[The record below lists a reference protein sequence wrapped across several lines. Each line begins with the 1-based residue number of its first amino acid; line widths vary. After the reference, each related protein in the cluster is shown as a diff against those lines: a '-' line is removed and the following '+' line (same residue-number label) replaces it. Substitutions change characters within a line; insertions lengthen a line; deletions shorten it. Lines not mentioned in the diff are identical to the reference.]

1 MDEPVLLTGAGGRVG
16 QAILRG
22 IGDDYEWRL
31 LDREPLPATKVPV
44 GVTDADQ
51 YVADITNADAVRE
64 AMEGVGAVIHLA
76 GDPRKTAPWDS
87 VLRNNIDGTQ
97 VVMRAAVD
105 AGVKKFAFASS
116 NHAVGGYET
125 EERTPDLYRP
135 DDGYRLDGTELPRP
149 GNLYGVSKAAGESL
163 GRFYHDE
170 HGMSVVCVRIGN
182 LTKDHP
188 PREYERGQA
197 MWLSHRDCGHL
208 FDRCLQA
215 DYGYEIVYGISNND
229 RRYYSIER
237 AREVLGYDP
246 ADNSA
251 DYTFEGKP
259 KTESGVTGEGSE
271 PTEDDGDV
279 NRDDGPTE
287 PNFPSDPDR
296 PTDGA

>member
-125 EERTPDLYRP
+125 EDRTPDLYRP
-135 DDGYRLDGTELPRP
+135 PTTATGSTAPNSRAPREPLRRLEGGRGVARTLLPR
-149 GNLYGVSKAAGESL
+149 
-163 GRFYHDE
+163 
-170 HGMSVVCVRIGN
+170 
-182 LTKDHP
+182 
-188 PREYERGQA
+188 
-197 MWLSHRDCGHL
+197 
-208 FDRCLQA
+208 
-215 DYGYEIVYGISNND
+215 
-229 RRYYSIER
+229 
-237 AREVLGYDP
+237 
-246 ADNSA
+246 
-251 DYTFEGKP
+251 
-259 KTESGVTGEGSE
+259 
-271 PTEDDGDV
+271 
-279 NRDDGPTE
+279 
-287 PNFPSDPDR
+287 
-296 PTDGA
+296 

>member
-31 LDREPLPATKVPV
+31 LDREPLPAAKVPNR
-44 GVTDADQ
+44 VTDADQ

-64 AMEGVGAVIHLA
+64 AMDGAGAVIHLA
-76 GDPRKTAPWDS
+76 GDPRKTAPWES

-105 AGVKKFAFASS
+105 AGVEKFAFASS

-135 DDGYRLDGTELPRP
+135 EDGYRLDGTELPRP

-170 HGMSVVCVRIGN
+170 VGMSVVCVRIGN

-197 MWLSHRDCGHL
+197 MWLSHRDCAHL

-237 AREVLGYDP
+237 ARDVLGYDP
-246 ADNSA
+246 ADNSG
-251 DYTFEGKP
+251 DYTFEGEP
-259 KTESGVTGEGSE
+259 KEEAGDAAEGTE
-271 PTEDDGDV
+271 PDD
-279 NRDDGPTE
+279 
-287 PNFPSDPDR
+287 PNFPTDPDT

>member
-22 IGDDYEWRL
+22 IGDEYDWRL
-31 LDREPLPATKVPV
+31 LDREPLPAAKVPA
-44 GVTDADQ
+44 GVSDADR
-51 YVADITNADAVRE
+51 YVADITDTQAVRE
-64 AMEGVGAVIHLA
+64 AMTGVGAVIHLA

-116 NHAVGGYET
+116 NHAVGAYET
-125 EERTPDLYRP
+125 DDRTPDLYRT
-135 DDGYRLDGTELPRP
+135 DDDYRLDGTELPRP
-149 GNLYGVSKAAGESL
+149 GNLYGVSKATGEAL

-197 MWLSHRDCGHL
+197 MWLSHRDCAHL

-215 DYGYEIVYGISNND
+215 TYGYEVVYGISNND

-237 AREVLGYDP
+237 ARDVLGYDP

-251 DYTFEGKP
+251 DYTFDGRPKDDTTTSQRDGKP
-259 KTESGVTGEGSE
+259 A
-271 PTEDDGDV
+271 
-279 NRDDGPTE
+279 NAPTE
-287 PNFPSDPDR
+287 PNFPSGTESPS
-296 PTDGA
+296 DGF

>member
-31 LDREPLPATKVPV
+31 LDREPLPAAKVPADI
-44 GVTDADQ
+44 TDADR
-51 YVADITNADAVRE
+51 YVADITDERAVRE
-64 AMEGVGAVIHLA
+64 AVADVGAVIHLA

-87 VLRNNIDGTQ
+87 VLRNNIDGAQ
-97 VVMRAAVD
+97 VVMRAAAE
-105 AGVKKFAFASS
+105 AGVERFAFASS

-125 EERTPDLYRP
+125 EERTPDLYRE
-135 DDGYRLDGTELPRP
+135 DDDYRLDGTELPRP

-170 HGMSVVCVRIGN
+170 YGMSVVCVRIGN

-197 MWLSHRDCGHL
+197 MWLSHRDCAHL
-208 FDRCLQA
+208 FDRCLRA
-215 DYGYEIVYGISNND
+215 DYGYEVVYGISDND

-237 AREVLGYDP
+237 AREALGYDP

-251 DYTFEGKP
+251 DYTFEGEPKP
-259 KTESGVTGEGSE
+259 DRDPDGGGEYAAD
-271 PTEDDGDV
+271 PDVAADDA
-279 NRDDGPTE
+279 PAE
-287 PNFPSDPDR
+287 PNFPADPD
-296 PTDGA
+296 DA